1 MLAVQ
6 CQLACLH
13 FVTSEKSSLIDN
25 NIKQYLGFIR
35 LKSMQNYDFK
45 NPIDPEKTT
54 ETPHNLPY
62 PHHAGS
68 AVIKPEDQGKIKGRA
83 LSAME
88 HQTEMQL
95 KQIYEQMELLATQ
108 AKKLQDRKSISEF
121 IYTAE
126 MRFEPLIN
134 HTYHLYKKEN
144 STFLLSLIGPDQ
156 WGRSKKSFEW
166 VATVRLLADHTW
178 MEVE

>member
-1 MLAVQ
+1 MVNEAM
-6 CQLACLH
+6 
-13 FVTSEKSSLIDN
+13 N
-25 NIKQYLGFIR
+25 NEEFQ
-35 LKSMQNYDFK
+35 
-45 NPIDPEKTT
+45 NPIDPDKIT
-54 ETPHNLPY
+54 ETPHSLEY

-68 AVIKPEDQGKIKGRA
+68 ALVKPEDQGKIKARG

-88 HQTEMQL
+88 HQTDMQL
-95 KQIYEQMELLATQ
+95 GQIYEQMQLLAEQ

-144 STFLLSLIGPDQ
+144 STYLLSLIGPDQ

-166 VATVRLLADHTW
+166 IATVRLLADHTW
-178 MEVE
+178 DVLSKSEEF